1 MDIKSSEKYPI
12 LFFEKFISEINI
24 NREFNKFESDIL
36 DNYQVISYSNFILE
50 VYCNDFGS
58 IDLKIEFENH
68 LRNLL
73 YLEFEKSKEII
84 DKIAIDKIDSENRNA
99 SVFINVIELSVINRI
114 QLIAENQA
122 DILAKYPILKTPLLS
137 IINYINSQYSIYLK
151 KELNIPVSFVSDNF
165 NSDFQSNTELID
177 LVFGNLKNKFI
188 EGIRVINE
196 NDYNS
201 FKENLLAF
209 LENKEFIPNKILIK
223 VLLKSQ
229 INYLFGIFYK
239 HNRHIIKPKKLGEFA
254 FKVLENY
261 SNIQEVDYLRKHLTD
276 KPDKIDS
283 TIFSPYVIDYHRKN

>member
-122 DILAKYPILKTPLLS
+122 DILAKYPT
-137 IINYINSQYSIYLK
+137 
-151 KELNIPVSFVSDNF
+151 
-165 NSDFQSNTELID
+165 
-177 LVFGNLKNKFI
+177 
-188 EGIRVINE
+188 
-196 NDYNS
+196 
-201 FKENLLAF
+201 
-209 LENKEFIPNKILIK
+209 
-223 VLLKSQ
+223 
-229 INYLFGIFYK
+229 
-239 HNRHIIKPKKLGEFA
+239 
-254 FKVLENY
+254 
-261 SNIQEVDYLRKHLTD
+261 
-276 KPDKIDS
+276 
-283 TIFSPYVIDYHRKN
+283 